1 MTAHASLAH
10 LSDTVYRY
18 SYERLCFDR
27 WAAWADGQWE
37 QLLGLPSET
46 TLSKVAHFGIRVGV
60 ARAGSEPDIHDEPVI
75 VSAIMEEWAVAPEF
89 EIRQSHSALMAR
101 HRRVIGGVKITQ
113 LTDAQGKPRRFPDHE
128 MAVLVLGSGGEK
140 GKKRFQRLCVR
151 GYEELRTRLL
161 RILAPVQVIPPR

>member
-1 MTAHASLAH
+1 MIHASLAY
-10 LSDTVYRY
+10 LSDTGYRY

-37 QLLGLPSET
+37 QMLGLPSET

-75 VSAIMEEWAVAPEF
+75 VSGIMEEWAVAPEF
-89 EIRQSHSALMAR
+89 DLRQSHSALMAR

-113 LTDAQGKPRRFPDHE
+113 LIDAQGKPRRFPDHE
-128 MAVLVLGSGGEK
+128 MAVLVLGKRGDS
-140 GKKRFQRLCVR
+140 GKKSFQRLCVR
-151 GYEELRTRLL
+151 GYEELRARLM
-161 RILAPVQVIPPR
+161 RITALDQVKPPR